1 MKRRIAFWFILLI
14 TCFGSVNVHAAY
26 LRNIPVTVTQPDG
39 TVLHCFASG
48 DEFFNYLHD
57 GNGYTIIQ
65 HPQTGYYVYA
75 EKQDGSLVA
84 TEFIAGRIDPAS
96 KGLQPY
102 ALISPE
108 EWLAKRKAWDVPDNR
123 PQNRDH
129 TPNHGTLNNIS
140 IFIRFSDDGQF
151 SNSYSSID
159 NMFNDVSEG
168 AVSMRSYFRAASYGA
183 IEIPT
188 TFYPGHSGETVI
200 SYQDIYPRS
209 YFQPYNA
216 YTNPNGYQE
225 ENKAER
231 EFGLL
236 QRAVNYVNA
245 NYPVPTNLNID
256 YDGDG
261 CVDNICFVVKGDVS
275 GWNSMLWP
283 HKWALY
289 DRTVN
294 INGKRVWTYNFQLAD
309 ATDYFNT
316 STMCHEMNHSL
327 GAPDL
332 YHYSHSWPD
341 PIGPWDLMDG
351 NATPPQHCGAYMKMK
366 YGHWIDEIPEITQSG
381 TYTLNPISSP
391 TPSNVAYKI
400 ATTDP
405 NQFYVL
411 EYRNTSTPF
420 ESALPGS
427 GLLIYRIDTRFDGN
441 RDYDPTNGIYDE
453 IYIFRPNGTASVNG
467 DLYRAHFSSGVS
479 RTEFS
484 SSTNPYP
491 FFTDGTLDNNIR
503 IYNVTNAGNTI
514 SFSVQ
519 MSNSGHTI
527 TATATPSI
535 GGMVSGGGTFNSGV
549 TCTLTA
555 TPSEGYAFVNWTE
568 NGNVIST
575 NSSFSFNVS
584 GDRNLVAN
592 FSLSEN
598 HWTPE
603 GANYSGVMSVYSV
616 IQINGIE
623 QYSNQLEVGAF
634 CGDECRGTAIAS
646 EFFLTHRYL
655 AIMTIYGE
663 TGHQLT
669 FKLYDHSTGQEYE
682 PASQETITF
691 IEDGYG
697 NPIEPYI
704 LNFTEPST
712 SFHFITAGY
721 WSQTSN
727 WSGGVLPGANNEVF
741 IDANCTLNVN
751 ANVAVLT
758 VTMGKK
764 LTLQSGK
771 TLTVTGNLTN
781 TSTEGLVIK
790 DGAQL
795 INASGNVAATM
806 EKDIVAYGND
816 NPDAWYTIASPMDE
830 MPIEGSSF
838 VTPEFDLYRF
848 NESNLTN
855 EEWENYKV
863 GLADFTTFENGRGY
877 LFANSNAFSPAF
889 TGTLN
894 SSAVT
899 CPLSYTERPND
910 PLSGF
915 NLIGNP
921 FPHDIY
927 KGVGAAINDANLASG
942 YYTLTNEGTWQVH
955 TFEDAIHPGQGILV
969 KATAPTI
976 LTIAKSTA
984 TATSET
990 GGAKRETS
998 PLSISVKGENGMDQA
1013 FVYFGRG
1020 NSMEKMGGFVAQEP
1034 SLWVRD
1040 NGKDYAIA
1048 HVEKTCE
1055 TLELCFS
1062 SKQTGDYTLTVD
1074 RNETEYEYLQLVDH
1088 ISGLTVDLLKQP
1100 TYGYHASGQEPDAR
1114 FSIRFKVAE

>member
-1 MKRRIAFWFILLI
+1 MKRIIAFWFILLI
-14 TCFGSVNVHAAY
+14 TCFGCVNVRAAY

-84 TEFIAGRIDPAS
+84 TEFIAGRQDPAS

-102 ALISPE
+102 ALISPQ
-108 EWLAKRKAWDVPDNR
+108 EWMARRKAWDVPEEC
-123 PQNRDH
+123 PQNRDY

-151 SNSYSSID
+151 TNSYSSID

-168 AVSMRSYFRAASYGA
+168 AVSMRSYFRSASYGA

-188 TFYPGHSGETVI
+188 TFYPGHNGESII
-200 SYQDIYPRS
+200 SYQDNYPRS
-209 YFQPYNA
+209 YFQPYNPS
-216 YTNPNGYQE
+216 TNTNGYQNE
-225 ENKAER
+225 GERTNR
-231 EFGLL
+231 EFSLL

-245 NYPVPTNLNID
+245 NFPVPTNLNID
-256 YDGDG
+256 YDSDG
-261 CVDNICFVVKGDVS
+261 YADNVCFIVKGDVGDWS
-275 GWNSMLWP
+275 SMLWP
-283 HKWALY
+283 HKWTLY

-309 ATDYFNT
+309 ASGYFNT

-332 YHYSHSWPD
+332 YHYSYSGPD
-341 PIGPWDLMDG
+341 PVGPWDLMDG
-351 NATPPQHCGAYMKMK
+351 NAMPPQHCGAYMKMK
-366 YGHWIDEIPEITQSG
+366 YGHWIEEIPEITQSG
-381 TYTLNPISSP
+381 IYTLNPISSSTP
-391 TPSNVAYKI
+391 TNVAYKI
-400 ATTDP
+400 ATTEP

-411 EYRNTSTPF
+411 EYRNTNMSF

-453 IYIFRPNGTASVNG
+453 IYIFRPNGTASING
-467 DLYRAHFSSGVS
+467 DLYRAHFSSSVS
-479 RTEFS
+479 RTELS

-491 FFTDGTLDNNIR
+491 FLTEGTIDNNIR

-519 MSNSGHTI
+519 MSNSSHAI

-535 GGMVSGGGTFNSGV
+535 GGTVSGGGTFNSGA

-555 TPSEGYAFVNWTE
+555 TPTEGYTFVNWTE
-568 NGNVIST
+568 NGNVISS
-575 NSSFSFNVS
+575 NSTFSFNVS

-634 CGDECRGTAIAS
+634 CGNECRGTAIAS

-704 LNFTEPST
+704 LNFNGASSGITQTISLAQGTNWFSTYVEITLDDLKAALVEAMPNTEITIQDQGGNTKYNPST
-712 SFHFITAGY
+712 QRWTGRLTALDLSKMYKITVADEGGITLEGMPVNPADHPATISNGANWIAFPLNESMTPANAFAGFAQAGDKLQ
-721 WSQTSN
+721 SQT
-727 WSGGVLPGANNEVF
+727 
-741 IDANCTLNVN
+741 
-751 ANVAVLT
+751 
-758 VTMGKK
+758 
-764 LTLQSGK
+764 Q
-771 TLTVTGNLTN
+771 
-781 TSTEGLVIK
+781 
-790 DGAQL
+790 
-795 INASGNVAATM
+795 NAS
-806 EKDIVAYGND
+806 Y
-816 NPDAWYTIASPMDE
+816 
-830 MPIEGSSF
+830 
-838 VTPEFDLYRF
+838 
-848 NESNLTN
+848 
-855 EEWENYKV
+855 
-863 GLADFTTFENGRGY
+863 NGTRWNGQ
-877 LFANSNAFSPAF
+877 LN
-889 TGTLN
+889 TL
-894 SSAVT
+894 
-899 CPLSYTERPND
+899 E
-910 PLSGF
+910 
-915 NLIGNP
+915 
-921 FPHDIY
+921 
-927 KGVGAAINDANLASG
+927 
-942 YYTLTNEGTWQVH
+942 
-955 TFEDAIHPGQGILV
+955 PGQGYIYQSSVEEDRILV
-969 KATAPTI
+969 FP
-976 LTIAKSTA
+976 
-984 TATSET
+984 
-990 GGAKRETS
+990 
-998 PLSISVKGENGMDQA
+998 
-1013 FVYFGRG
+1013 
-1020 NSMEKMGGFVAQEP
+1020 
-1034 SLWVRD
+1034 
-1040 NGKDYAIA
+1040 
-1048 HVEKTCE
+1048 
-1055 TLELCFS
+1055 
-1062 SKQTGDYTLTVD
+1062 
-1074 RNETEYEYLQLVDH
+1074 
-1088 ISGLTVDLLKQP
+1088 
-1100 TYGYHASGQEPDAR
+1100 ASR
-1114 FSIRFKVAE
+1114 K

>member
-1 MKRRIAFWFILLI
+1 MKRIIVFWFILLM
-14 TCFGSVNVHAAY
+14 TCFGIGNAHAAY

-84 TEFIAGRIDPAS
+84 TEFIAGRQDPAR
-96 KGLQPY
+96 KGLKPY
-102 ALISPE
+102 ALISPQ
-108 EWLAKRKAWDVPDNR
+108 EWMAKRKAWDVPDER
-123 PQNRDH
+123 PQNRDY

-151 SNSYSSID
+151 TNSYSSID

-168 AVSMRSYFRAASYGA
+168 AVSMRSYFRSASYGA

-188 TFYPGHSGETVI
+188 TFYPGHNGESII
-200 SYQDIYPRS
+200 SYQDNYPRS

-216 YTNPNGYQE
+216 STNTNGYQNE
-225 ENKAER
+225 GERTNR
-231 EFGLL
+231 EFSLL

-245 NYPVPTNLNID
+245 NFPVPTNLNID
-256 YDGDG
+256 YDSDG
-261 CVDNICFVVKGDVS
+261 YVDNVCFIVKGDVGDWS
-275 GWNSMLWP
+275 SMLWP

-309 ATDYFNT
+309 ASGYFNT

-332 YHYSHSWPD
+332 YHYSYSGPD
-341 PIGPWDLMDG
+341 PVGPWDLMDD
-351 NATPPQHCGAYMKMK
+351 NAMPPQHCGAYMKMK
-366 YGHWIDEIPEITQSG
+366 YGHWIEEIPEITQSG
-381 TYTLNPISSP
+381 TYTLHPISSSTP
-391 TPSNVAYKI
+391 TNVAYKI
-400 ATTDP
+400 ATAEP

-411 EYRNTSTPF
+411 EYRNANMPF

-453 IYIFRPNGTASVNG
+453 IYIFRPNGTTSVNG
-467 DLYRAHFSSGVS
+467 DLYRAHFSSSVS

-491 FFTDGTLDNNIR
+491 FFSEGTIDNNIR

-535 GGMVSGGGTFNSGV
+535 GGTVSGGGTFNSGA

-669 FKLYDHSTGQEYE
+669 FKLYDHCRGDELELAS
-682 PASQETITF
+682 PAAIMF
-691 IEDGYG
+691 NDDGYG
-697 NPIEPYI
+697 TPVDPYN
-704 LNFTEPST
+704 LNYTGQMPT
-712 SFHFITAGY
+712 VFHFATDGN
-721 WSQTSN
+721 WSEASN
-727 WSGGVLPGANNEVF
+727 WCGNALPSVEDEVR
-741 IDANCTLNVN
+741 IDANCIMDMNVEVS
-751 ANVAVLT
+751 ALT
-758 VTMGKK
+758 VSDGQS

-771 TLTVTGNLTN
+771 TLNVTDNLTN
-781 TSTEGLVIK
+781 SVAAGLVIE

-795 INASGNVAATM
+795 IHNVANVQATVR
-806 EKDIVAYGND
+806 KHITPFIGSDD
-816 NPDAWYTIASPMDE
+816 SWHLIALPLT
-830 MPIEGSSF
+830 GSSN
-838 VTPEFDLYRF
+838 VASVSNLLEGEYDLYGYDEATTYWKNRKTTGSGF
-848 NESNLTN
+848 TVLQATKGYLYANG
-855 EEWENYKV
+855 EEV
-863 GLADFTTFENGRGY
+863 TLGFSGTLENG
-877 LFANSNAFSPAF
+877 
-889 TGTLN
+889 
-894 SSAVT
+894 SAIITV
-899 CPLSYTERPND
+899 PLSFTD
-910 PLSGF
+910 GAHLSGF

-921 FPHDIY
+921 FPCNAYIDREYFVLTSDGTDINPEPIPATTPIPPCTA
-927 KGVGAAINDANLASG
+927 V
-942 YYTLTNEGTWQVH
+942 
-955 TFEDAIHPGQGILV
+955 FV
-969 KATAPTI
+969 KAIAEGETVVFTRVAP
-976 LTIAKSTA
+976 
-984 TATSET
+984 
-990 GGAKRETS
+990 
-998 PLSISVKGENGMDQA
+998 
-1013 FVYFGRG
+1013 
-1020 NSMEKMGGFVAQEP
+1020 
-1034 SLWVRD
+1034 
-1040 NGKDYAIA
+1040 
-1048 HVEKTCE
+1048 
-1055 TLELCFS
+1055 
-1062 SKQTGDYTLTVD
+1062 
-1074 RNETEYEYLQLVDH
+1074 
-1088 ISGLTVDLLKQP
+1088 
-1100 TYGYHASGQEPDAR
+1100 
-1114 FSIRFKVAE
+1114 